1 MLVKSSCWVLI
12 PCRFN
17 VKLKDTCFRRHEMAE
32 FYKLKV
38 ADIYKETEDTSV
50 ITFDMPSDLQ
60 KVFKFR
66 QGQHLTLKAD
76 INGEDLR
83 RSYSLCSSPND
94 SQWKVAVKLI
104 PGGKFSSFIN
114 SELKAGDFIEVMSP
128 SGTFGVEVNAEK
140 PKNYIFFAAGSGI
153 TPVLSMI
160 KAHLQSEPNSTCKLF
175 YVNKTAK
182 SIIFKEEL
190 EQLRNTYFGRLEIYY
205 FLTKERRDIELFN
218 GRFDDEKM
226 QVLTKT
232 FIDIPDTSEVFLC
245 GPEKMVNYVSDYLI
259 TAGLP
264 KDLVHFELFVTGLS
278 DEDIKRAERLA
289 KQNVEGIE
297 ITIVDGGKEFS
308 FTMTKEYDNILDA
321 ALGAGADLPFACK
334 GGVCSTCKCKVI
346 EGAVEMKIN
355 YALDDKEVSQNLVLS
370 CQSVPTT
377 EKVVVDFDV

>member
-1 MLVKSSCWVLI
+1 
-12 PCRFN
+12 
-17 VKLKDTCFRRHEMAE
+17 MAE
-32 FYKLKV
+32 FHNV
-38 ADIYKETEDTSV
+38 TIADIYKETEDTSV
-50 ITFDMPSDLQ
+50 VTFDIPSELQ
-60 KVFKFR
+60 ETFKFR

-76 INGEDLR
+76 INGEDVR
-83 RSYSLCSSPND
+83 RSYSLCSSPSEN
-94 SQWKVAVKLI
+94 QWKVAVKLI
-104 PGGKFSSFIN
+104 PGGKFSTYIN
-114 SELKAGDFIEVMSP
+114 DTLKAGDQLEVMTP
-128 SGTFGVEVNAEK
+128 SGTFGVEVK
-140 PKNYIFFAAGSGI
+140 PESSKNYLFFAAGSGI

-160 KAHLQSEPNSTCKLF
+160 KAHLKAEPNSTCKLF

-226 QVLTKT
+226 KVLTKT

-245 GPEKMVNYVSDYLI
+245 GPEQMVNYVSEYLI
-259 TAGLP
+259 NAGLP
-264 KDLVHFELFVTGLS
+264 KQLVHFELFVTGLS
-278 DEDIKRAERLA
+278 EEDIKRAERLA
-289 KQNVEGIE
+289 QQNVEGIE
-297 ITIVDGGKEFS
+297 VTIVDGGKEFV

-334 GGVCSTCKCKVI
+334 GGVCSTCKCEVK

-370 CQSVPTT
+370 CQAVPTSD
-377 EKVVVDFDV
+377 KVVVDFDV

>member
-1 MLVKSSCWVLI
+1 
-12 PCRFN
+12 
-17 VKLKDTCFRRHEMAE
+17 MAE
-32 FYKLKV
+32 FHNLKV

-50 ITFDMPSDLQ
+50 VTFEIPSELQ
-60 KVFKFR
+60 DTFTFR

-76 INGEDLR
+76 IKGEDVR
-83 RSYSLCSSPND
+83 RSYSLCSSPIEH
-94 SQWKVAVKLI
+94 QWKVAVKLI
-104 PGGKFSSFIN
+104 PGGKFSTYIN
-114 SELKAGDFIEVMSP
+114 EELKTGDQLEVMAP
-128 SGTFGVEVNAEK
+128 SGTFGVSVK
-140 PKNYIFFAAGSGI
+140 PEEQKNYLFFAAGSGI

-160 KAHLQSEPNSTCKLF
+160 KTHLKAEPNSTCKLF

-226 QVLTKT
+226 EVLTKT

-245 GPEKMVNYVSDYLI
+245 GPEKMVNYVSEYLVNK
-259 TAGLP
+259 GLP
-264 KDLVHFELFVTGLS
+264 KELVHYELFVTGLS
-278 DEDIKRAERLA
+278 EEDIKRAERLA
-289 KQNVEGIE
+289 QQNVEGIE
-297 ITIVDGGKEFS
+297 ITIVDGGKEFG

-334 GGVCSTCKCKVI
+334 GGVCSTCKCRVV

-355 YALDDKEVSQNLVLS
+355 YALDEKEVSQQLVLS
-370 CQSVPTT
+370 CQAVPTT